1 MRITPYSILSSI
13 VFSSLYLSVLCIMR
27 SRFHFKKKSQVTVF
41 SALYLFGFLRLLLPL
56 EFAFTNGIPLH
67 GVFSAVWKV
76 LFMSRGRIFGLEF
89 SIIDGVAA
97 VMLLISLIRLLY
109 FMKKNRLAEMYM
121 EMHFTVPLEELGSVF
136 RELSSEFGDIDAEI
150 VFCDVICSPFTTGLL
165 HKKIVLPNIELTDE
179 ELLCILRHELM
190 HIRRHDLFKKWLL
203 TFFRF
208 IFWWIPFH
216 SFLCRDMEQL
226 MEIHCDNQV
235 TEGLSVR
242 ERAAYMR
249 TFFNVT
255 RKISLSRQEDTVS
268 MCFVLQEEH
277 EAIIE
282 RFQMMAEGSAKK
294 PSALK
299 FLILLALFV
308 VFVTYMVVPLPKIE
322 PVGSDYGE
330 NSLIIEADSTYVLL
344 KEEQY
349 YMVSPG
355 MEPVPLESEEAQCLI
370 ANGFVL
376 KEK

>member
-27 SRFHFKKKSQVTVF
+27 SRFRFKNRSQVSVF
-41 SALYLFGFLRLLLPL
+41 SVLYLFGFLRLLLPIDFNFTKGIQL
-56 EFAFTNGIPLH
+56 E

-76 LFMSRGRIFGLEF
+76 LFMTRFRMFGIKI

-121 EMHFTVPLEELGSVF
+121 EMHFTVPLEELGTVF

-150 VFCDVICSPFTTGLL
+150 IFCDVICSPFTTGLL

-190 HIRRHDLFKKWLL
+190 HIRRHDLLKKWLL

-242 ERAAYMR
+242 ERAAYMK

-255 RKISLSRQEDTVS
+255 RKISLSRQADTVS

-299 FLILLALFV
+299 FLILLGFFV
-308 VFVTYMVVPLPKIE
+308 VSATYMVLPIAKLE
-322 PVGSDYGE
+322 PVSSDYGQ

-376 KEK
+376 KEE